1 MQSINGIMFYSP
13 NCSDTV
19 SAPRPS
25 PDRGWE
31 HNPIIDYHNNL
42 TPLVNNPQWWTS
54 CFGWLSFIPKRPVFG
69 GGLLGRLAD
78 ICIDKSEGK
87 YSMSEDVINSWKKLE
102 YIICNVITTLGGKY
116 KLPAMAPAYFAARG
130 YRRQHAYRSVAHQE
144 ARASRDIFVLWI
156 GLLSFLIAGAD
167 SLSENDWPSL
177 LQNNLRFHHAI
188 ADLIR
193 ASDLGTFSHEVQ
205 RVGAFIYL
213 TKDDIKKTHQPSVH
227 WLIAHNIPI
236 WYQWDEDEIKWAKH
250 DPIFAQFGPPQSGG
264 IPESP
269 ANPLGSSATRGNTI
283 TWREFFERHE
293 ESRPRLLNLETALE
307 RERHLNRERNPPLKL
322 QRSLYGTMTL
332 NSLVEKKSLP
342 VNALTLWRSMALNRK
357 DMIPTGMNGIVA
369 LNLEGFILHLQMI
382 WNMSTRTWPPPRVNK
397 LMKMMLIS
405 SLLNNDA

>member
-1 MQSINGIMFYSP
+1 MAFQLITVYYSPIDHSRGCLQSINGIMFYSP

-31 HNPIIDYHNNL
+31 HNPIIDYHNSL

-78 ICIDKSEGK
+78 IHIDESEGK

-116 KLPAMAPAYFAARG
+116 KLPAIAPAYPAARG
-130 YRRQHAYRSVAHQE
+130 YRRQHAYRSVAHRE

-177 LQNNLRFHHAI
+177 LQNDLRFHPAI

-213 TKDDIKKTHQPSVH
+213 TKDDIKKTHQPSVR

-269 ANPLGSSATRGNTI
+269 TNPLGSSATRGNTI
-283 TWREFFERHE
+283 TWREFFERRE

-307 RERHLNRERNPPLKL
+307 RERRLNRE
-322 QRSLYGTMTL
+322 
-332 NSLVEKKSLP
+332 
-342 VNALTLWRSMALNRK
+342 
-357 DMIPTGMNGIVA
+357 
-369 LNLEGFILHLQMI
+369 
-382 WNMSTRTWPPPRVNK
+382 
-397 LMKMMLIS
+397 
-405 SLLNNDA
+405 